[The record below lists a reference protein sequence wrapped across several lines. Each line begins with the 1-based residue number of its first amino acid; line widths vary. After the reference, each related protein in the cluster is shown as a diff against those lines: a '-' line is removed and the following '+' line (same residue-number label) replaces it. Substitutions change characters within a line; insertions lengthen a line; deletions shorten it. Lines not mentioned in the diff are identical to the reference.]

1 MLETVALWLLI
12 LAFLKLS
19 LFQLALSLGAKWGEL
34 AYGGSHKGK
43 LPANYRIASLFS
55 AVVAVAL
62 AGHYLAELGVF
73 ESLLD
78 SGGRAIANWVFF
90 ALLAVGAVLNNISR
104 SAPERKLWGPI
115 TIVMAVSA
123 LIVAL

>member
-12 LAFLKLS
+12 VAFLKLS

>member
-1 MLETVALWLLI
+1 MLETVALWLLVV
-12 LAFLKLS
+12 AFIKLS
-19 LFQLALSLGAKWGEL
+19 LFQLALAFGAKWGEL
-34 AYGGSHKGK
+34 AYGGAHKGR
-43 LPANYRIASLFS
+43 LPTNYRISSLFS
-55 AVVAVAL
+55 SGVAIAL

-78 SGGRAIANWVFF
+78 SQGRLIANWVFF